1 MKHFQTILL
10 LSMLMAFAFINVVK
24 AQNVHTLNPYLNND
38 EQNRK
43 SGFSNDSTE
52 TTDVPEGIYAW
63 RINERFG
70 DIIPASY
77 DTIPHGFQNE
87 NQTYGANGHYNFTG
101 NLGAP
106 RISRYF
112 TEQGTNMQSHPFIF
126 TQPYDFFLKSTQDLL
141 FTNTKSPFTN
151 LSYHSCGNKQNGEDR
166 IKALFSVNAGKKLG
180 MGFKADYLYGRGYY
194 QAQSTAHFDGTLYA
208 SYHDEKYQM
217 HTYFQH
223 TYLKNRENGGI
234 ESDDY
239 VKRPETFPTR
249 YGTADMPI
257 NLDRAW
263 NKIGGNLFYLTHRY
277 SLGFDRYRDAKG
289 RVVPAPKPLV
299 QAPVAKDST
308 LLAADTLTHKAQP
321 RIPGKEHNAEELAN
335 AMPDSMK
342 ITREFVPVSSFI
354 HTMRIDDNTRK
365 FIANQSNSIND
376 GGYFNDFFL
385 PYNRPVEYTDSAFER
400 THHLGIE
407 NTFAVELHEGMNRW
421 MKMGLRL
428 YGKHEYHQFSFR
440 LPYIYNLA
448 QKTRFN
454 ENYITVG
461 GQLLSQQNKFIRY
474 NVLGEVR
481 TTGTDWGEFNAEA
494 NLQLNIPLKRDSLHL
509 NVNAF
514 VRNERPS
521 FYYRHYIGRN
531 ANWNNP
537 NLDKMLHSRVQ
548 GILSYKDT
556 RVRVSLE
563 NVQKYIYFQE
573 TLSPFTGTDNV
584 TSYHHSV
591 GVAQAN
597 KNLQLLEVS
606 LMHHLHLGIFHW
618 ENELTYQATTNS
630 DVYPVPTFNAYSN
643 VYLLFRIAK
652 VLRTELGADVRY
664 FTRYKAPT
672 YSPIIG
678 QYAVQDGNYAV
689 KLGNYPIVNAY
700 VNFHLKRTRFY
711 LMASHLN
718 YTSGAGNPLLVPHYP
733 LNRMTIHFGI
743 SWNFVN

>member
-1 MKHFQTILL
+1 M
-10 LSMLMAFAFINVVK
+10 
-24 AQNVHTLNPYLNND
+24 
-38 EQNRK
+38 
-43 SGFSNDSTE
+43 
-52 TTDVPEGIYAW
+52 
-63 RINERFG
+63 
-70 DIIPASY
+70 
-77 DTIPHGFQNE
+77 
-87 NQTYGANGHYNFTG
+87 
-101 NLGAP
+101 
-106 RISRYF
+106 
-112 TEQGTNMQSHPFIF
+112 
-126 TQPYDFFLKSTQDLL
+126 
-141 FTNTKSPFTN
+141 
-151 LSYHSCGNKQNGEDR
+151 
-166 IKALFSVNAGKKLG
+166 
-180 MGFKADYLYGRGYY
+180 
-194 QAQSTAHFDGTLYA
+194 
-208 SYHDEKYQM
+208 
-217 HTYFQH
+217 
-223 TYLKNRENGGI
+223 
-234 ESDDY
+234 
-239 VKRPETFPTR
+239 
-249 YGTADMPI
+249 
-257 NLDRAW
+257 
-263 NKIGGNLFYLTHRY
+263 
-277 SLGFDRYRDAKG
+277 
-289 RVVPAPKPLV
+289 
-299 QAPVAKDST
+299 
-308 LLAADTLTHKAQP
+308 
-321 RIPGKEHNAEELAN
+321 
-335 AMPDSMK
+335 
-342 ITREFVPVSSFI
+342 
-354 HTMRIDDNTRK
+354 
-365 FIANQSNSIND
+365 
-376 GGYFNDFFL
+376 
-385 PYNRPVEYTDSAFER
+385 
-400 THHLGIE
+400 
-407 NTFAVELHEGMNRW
+407 
-421 MKMGLRL
+421 
-428 YGKHEYHQFSFR
+428 
-440 LPYIYNLA
+440 
-448 QKTRFN
+448 
-454 ENYITVG
+454 
-461 GQLLSQQNKFIRY
+461 
-474 NVLGEVR
+474 
-481 TTGTDWGEFNAEA
+481 
-494 NLQLNIPLKRDSLHL
+494 KRDSLHL

-618 ENELTYQATTNS
+618 ENEFTYQATTNS

-678 QYAVQDGNYAV
+678 QYAVQDGNDAV

-718 YTSGAGNPLLVPHYP
+718 YTSGAGNPFLVPHYP

>member
-1 MKHFQTILL
+1 MKQFIISPLVCL
-10 LSMLMAFAFINVVK
+10 LMAFAFVLQAK
-24 AQNVHTLNPYLNND
+24 AQNVHTLNPYLND
-38 EQNRK
+38 DAQNRK
-43 SGFSNDSTE
+43 SGFSSDSTE
-52 TTDVPEGIYAW
+52 TTDVPEGIYVW
-63 RINERFG
+63 RINNRFG
-70 DIIPASY
+70 DIKPATY

-87 NQTYGANGHYNFTG
+87 NQTEGINAHYNFTG

-112 TEQGTNMQSHPFIF
+112 TEQGANMQNHPFIF
-126 TQPYDFFLKSTQDLL
+126 TLPYDFFLKSTQDLL

-151 LSYHSCGNKQNGEDR
+151 LTYHSCGNKQNGEDR

-180 MGFKADYLYGRGYY
+180 LGFKADYLYGRGYY

-208 SYHDEKYQM
+208 SYRDEKYQM

-277 SLGFDRYRDAKG
+277 SLGFHRYRDAKG
-289 RVVPAPKPLV
+289 HIVPAPKP
-299 QAPVAKDST
+299 VAKNPTPQDST
-308 LLAADTLTHKAQP
+308 LLAADTLTHSPQP
-321 RIPGKEHNAEELAN
+321 RIPGQASTSQDLAKSQ
-335 AMPDSMK
+335 PDSLK

-354 HTMRIDDNTRK
+354 HTLRIDDNTRK
-365 FIANQSNSIND
+365 FMVNQANGIND
-376 GGYFNDFFL
+376 AGYFNNFFL
-385 PYNRPVEYTDSAFER
+385 PYARPTDFTDFTFER
-400 THHLGIE
+400 THHIGVE
-407 NTFAVELHEGMNRW
+407 NTFAMELHEGMNRW

-428 YGKHEYHQFSFR
+428 YGKHEFHQFGFR
-440 LPYIYNLA
+440 LPNITDLTER
-448 QKTRFN
+448 TRFN
-454 ENYITVG
+454 ENYITLG

-474 NVLGEVR
+474 DVLGEVR

-509 NVNAF
+509 DVNAF

-531 ANWNNP
+531 AYWHNSD
-537 NLDKMLHSRVQ
+537 LHKMLHSRVQ
-548 GILSYKDT
+548 GELRYKDT
-556 RVRVSLE
+556 RLRVSLE
-563 NVQKYIYFQE
+563 NVQNYLYFQE
-573 TLSPFTGTDNV
+573 KLTPFTGTDNI

-591 GVAQAN
+591 SVAQAN

-606 LMHHLHLGIFHW
+606 LMHHLHLGIFNW
-618 ENELTYQATTNS
+618 QNELTYQATTNS
-630 DVYPVPTFNAYSN
+630 DILPVPTFNAYSN

-652 VLRTELGADVRY
+652 VLRTELGVDVRY

-678 QYAVQDGNYAV
+678 QYAAQDGDYAI

-711 LMASHLN
+711 VKASHLN
-718 YTSGAGNPLLVPHYP
+718 YTSGAGNPFLVPHYP